1 MSKPEGCVAAI
12 FDLDGVIA
20 DTAKFHFMAWQQL
33 ARELGINLEPEAEHR
48 LKGLERMTSLDVVL
62 GERCDSFSIEEKEV
76 LATQKNDHYRA
87 LIQTLTPDDLLE
99 GAAGLLDQL
108 VSQEIPIALASAS
121 KNAAAVIER
130 LGIADHF
137 TYIADANQVENP
149 KPHPEIFLNAAQ
161 GLGVEPVQC
170 VGIEDAVAGVEAINR
185 AGMCS
190 VGVGDADILT
200 EANEVIPSLSAFSVS
215 RYFAS

>member
-1 MSKPEGCVAAI
+1 MSKSEGCVAAI

-20 DTAKFHFMAWQQL
+20 DTARFHFMAWQQL
-33 ARELGINLEPEAEHR
+33 ARELGIYLEPEAEDR
-48 LKGLERMTSLDVVL
+48 LKGLERMASLDVVL
-62 GERCDSFSIEEKEV
+62 GGRRDNFSIEEKEV
-76 LATQKNDHYRA
+76 LANQKNDHYRT

-99 GAAGLLDQL
+99 GAAGLLEQL
-108 VSQEIPIALASAS
+108 KSQGIPIALASAS

-137 TYIADANQVENP
+137 TYVADANHVQNP

-161 GLGVEPVQC
+161 GLGVEPGNC

-185 AGMCS
+185 AGMRS
-190 VGVGDADILT
+190 VGVGDADILV
-200 EANEVIPSLSAFSVS
+200 EAHEVIPSLSAFSVP
-215 RYFAS
+215 RYFSG